1 MRGWRVIHGR
11 DKHPLGPAPLVS
23 SPPILWALSVLRF
36 PFSFATEKSLR
47 DNAPASPNGNLLS
60 KMIAHLSGTLLSKQ
74 ATSVILDVGGVGYE
88 VTIPLST
95 FYELEDAGS
104 KVQLRIYTHV
114 REDAL
119 QLYGFKTAREREL
132 FMRVISVSGIGPKL
146 GITLLSGMSAD
157 EMIASIR
164 TNNLARLTL
173 IPGVG
178 RKTAERLVVELRD
191 KIAAL
196 SSVELEDEPGAR
208 PETSEKSTE
217 DAVRSDALSALVNLG
232 YQRSAAEKSITA
244 AVIEGGEITVE
255 TILRRS
261 MRRI

>member
-1 MRGWRVIHGR
+1 MRLH
-11 DKHPLGPAPLVS
+11 
-23 SPPILWALSVLRF
+23 F
-36 PFSFATEKSLR
+36 PTRTF
-47 DNAPASPNGNLLS
+47 PGC

-88 VTIPLST
+88 VSIPLST
-95 FYELEDAGS
+95 FYELDELGS

-114 REDAL
+114 REDSL

-178 RKTAERLVVELRD
+178 RKTAERLVIELRD

-196 SSVELEDEPGAR
+196 SSVELEDKLGAKPEPSAT
-208 PETSEKSTE
+208 ETE
-217 DAVRSDALSALVNLG
+217 DVVRSDALSALVNLG
-232 YQRSAAEKSITA
+232 YQRSAAEKAITA
-244 AVIEGGEITVE
+244 TLSEGGEITVE
-255 TILRRS
+255 SVLRGSLRRLAK
-261 MRRI
+261 

>member
-1 MRGWRVIHGR
+1 MAQPSTTIAPFQ
-11 DKHPLGPAPLVS
+11 PLGPAEP
-23 SPPILWALSVLRF
+23 SP
-36 PFSFATEKSLR
+36 
-47 DNAPASPNGNLLS
+47 
-60 KMIAHLSGTLLSKQ
+60 MIAHLSGTLLSKQ

-88 VTIPLST
+88 ITIPVST
-95 FYELEDAGS
+95 FYDLEELGAN
-104 KVQLRIYTHV
+104 VQLRIYTHV

-132 FMRVISVSGIGPKL
+132 FLRLISVSGIGPKL

-191 KIAAL
+191 KVASL
-196 SSVELEDEPGAR
+196 SSAELEEELGAKT
-208 PETSEKSTE
+208 PAGAPVLSEDSM
-217 DAVRSDALSALVNLG
+217 RSDVLSALLNLG
-232 YQRSAAEKSITA
+232 YQRSSAEK
-244 AVIEGGEITVE
+244 AVTSAMDEGGDIFAGYTFTLESGFPEQAIRV
-255 TILRRS
+255 ILYS
-261 MRRI
+261 IKPLDQYVGQMKVNVDGQQSH